1 MQKIKTYLNKVQ
13 IISAICSTIVI
24 ILTPILKKYELVA
37 VGWFFISIHV
47 FGDAMFIKKWGNDG
61 ITWFR
66 RSDKNFKERLTRKY
80 SDTTFYIITFLTM
93 LLLIVTFFESFF
105 YQNYI
110 ALLIAYTI
118 AMLFLVILLIMT
130 DRTNKQVLQLIPKK
144 K

>member
-1 MQKIKTYLNKVQ
+1 
-13 IISAICSTIVI
+13 
-24 ILTPILKKYELVA
+24 
-37 VGWFFISIHV
+37 
-47 FGDAMFIKKWGNDG
+47 
-61 ITWFR
+61 
-66 RSDKNFKERLTRKY
+66 
-80 SDTTFYIITFLTM
+80 M

-118 AMLFLVILLIMT
+118 AILFLVILLIMT

>member
-1 MQKIKTYLNKVQ
+1 
-13 IISAICSTIVI
+13 
-24 ILTPILKKYELVA
+24 
-37 VGWFFISIHV
+37 
-47 FGDAMFIKKWGNDG
+47 MFIKKWGNDG

-80 SDTTFYIITFLTM
+80 SDTSFYIITFLTM

-105 YQNYI
+105 YQNYV
-110 ALLIAYTI
+110 ALLIAYI
-118 AMLFLVILLIMT
+118 ISILFLVILLIMT